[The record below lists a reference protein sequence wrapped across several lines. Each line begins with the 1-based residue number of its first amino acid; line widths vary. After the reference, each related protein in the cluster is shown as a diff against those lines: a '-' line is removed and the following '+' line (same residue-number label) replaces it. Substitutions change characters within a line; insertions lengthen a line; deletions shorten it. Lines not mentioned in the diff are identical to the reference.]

1 MNKKILSVTGMSCD
15 HCVKHVKSA
24 LEGIDGVADADV
36 SLDAEK
42 ATVTVAE
49 SVSDIT
55 LTEAV
60 KAAGYDAHVV

>member
-1 MNKKILSVTGMSCD
+1 MNKKILTVTGMSCD
-15 HCVKHVKSA
+15 HCVNHVKTA

-36 SLDAEK
+36 SLDDAR
-42 ATVTVAE
+42 ATVTAQE

-60 KAAGYDAHVV
+60 KASGYDAHVV